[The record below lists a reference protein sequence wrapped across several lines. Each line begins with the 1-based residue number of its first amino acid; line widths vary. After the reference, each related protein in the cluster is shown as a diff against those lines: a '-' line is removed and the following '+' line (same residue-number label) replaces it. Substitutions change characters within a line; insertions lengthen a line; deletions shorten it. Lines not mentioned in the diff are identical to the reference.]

1 MRAKA
6 DGTPPLSFVDLSP
19 SLLEFHISG
28 SGVTELFRLGS
39 PAVAK
44 LS

>member
-1 MRAKA
+1 MVAH
-6 DGTPPLSFVDLSP
+6 SEFMDLSP
-19 SLLEFHISG
+19 GLFEFHISG
-28 SGVTELFRLGS
+28 SGITELFRLGS